1 MVKPDDIEVRN
12 PRYAGA
18 KTPGD
23 LVRALMR
30 PRKPKGDEV
39 PRGQGE
45 QPPDSQTGRIMLQR
59 KK

>member
-30 PRKPKGDEV
+30 PRKPKGGEV
-39 PRGQGE
+39 PKSPGE
-45 QPPDSQTGRIMLQR
+45 QPPDSQASRVRFRRT
-59 KK
+59 

>member
-1 MVKPDDIEVRN
+1 MAKPDDIEVRN

-30 PRKPKGDEV
+30 PTHPRVQKPSAAKKRRV
-39 PRGQGE
+39 PPSKREGPG
-45 QPPDSQTGRIMLQR
+45 
-59 KK
+59 